1 MVQVGKLYELFS
13 LRQADGMI
21 GRWNICMLSTMTATL
36 SATIIDLLTQK
47 PAEGV
52 RFQLYWVEPHADVLL
67 RSGCTNRRGTTDTP
81 LLDPLKMSA
90 GEYRLVLHMGDYFED
105 AGLAKPRAFLDRLP
119 VTFLI
124 EDASKPTHIQISVSP
139 TAYNVERF

>member
-1 MVQVGKLYELFS
+1 MQSGELYELFS
-13 LRQADGMI
+13 FGQAAGVF
-21 GRWNICMLSTMTATL
+21 GRWNMGMLSVMTATL
-36 SATIIDLLTQK
+36 SATIIDQLTQR

-52 RFQLYWVEPHADVLL
+52 RFQIYWVEPHADVLL

-81 LLDPLKMSA
+81 LLDPMKMSA

-105 AGLAKPRAFLDRLP
+105 AGLARPRAFLDRLP

-139 TAYNVERF
+139 TSYTVERG